1 MIFPFLVIRP
11 KSGQYIQI
19 PPPKKT
25 KLSMQIGCGGWVTIC
40 YPYISSSLYLLGA
53 LTVCKHTL
61 VLHRDIAALAAIYG
75 YLVALDLAYRKNIY
89 CYNGNNSIIDNDRT
103 IAS

>member
-1 MIFPFLVIRP
+1 
-11 KSGQYIQI
+11 
-19 PPPKKT
+19 
-25 KLSMQIGCGGWVTIC
+25 MQIGCGGWVTIC

-103 IAS
+103 IASSRRSREQKRYNIPC